1 VLHIWALHVPGN
13 NNPTGVSVKEVK
25 KDTLPF
31 HPYYT
36 VKDGFAI
43 VLFFVMFAVFVF
55 YFPNILGHAD
65 NFIEANPAITLSW
78 IRELPALGESARP
91 MLRRSLSRLA
101 STLVALSANPG
112 FQRDRVKPMAPAV
125 AVILL
130 GGLRELTA
138 QTVEDGEPLAGIIEP
153 AVAAATALVGG
164 A

>member
-1 VLHIWALHVPGN
+1 MH
-13 NNPTGVSVKEVK
+13 
-25 KDTLPF
+25 
-31 HPYYT
+31 
-36 VKDGFAI
+36 
-43 VLFFVMFAVFVF
+43 
-55 YFPNILGHAD
+55 
-65 NFIEANPAITLSW
+65 FIEANPAITLSW

-112 FQRDRVKPMAPAV
+112 FRRDRVKPMAPAV

-153 AVAAATALVGG
+153 AVVAATALVGG